1 MKALAALTGACGI
14 AAAIVIGFGSDAR
27 AQGGCQP
34 GDTAVSIIGFSYSP
48 ASVTVA
54 PGSTV
59 CWTNLDGSSHTVTSD
74 SPAFDSGQIDS
85 NGTFRHQFASAGS
98 FAYHCAYPHGMAAA
112 IVVSSS
118 GPPPPPPPPPPSPPP
133 PPAPPPPPPPPP
145 PPAGTRA
152 AQAVSGVRFRI
163 ARSGGRRW
171 LVARARV
178 TKAAPARLQLL
189 RRNRG
194 VASARKRFRAG
205 RNELRLLV
213 RRSLPRGTY
222 AARLTIGGAA
232 RPYTARIPIG

>member
-27 AQGGCQP
+27 AQGGCHP

-145 PPAGTRA
+145 PAGTRA

-194 VASARKRFRAG
+194 VASARKCFRAG

-213 RRSLPRGTY
+213 RRSLLRGTY

>member
-27 AQGGCQP
+27 AQGGCVE
-34 GDTAVSIIGFSYSP
+34 GDTLVAIRGSAFSP
-48 ASVTVA
+48 NSVTVA

-59 CWTNLDGSSHTVTSD
+59 CWTNEDPFEHTVTSTL
-74 SPAFDSGQIDS
+74 PGFDSGPLDLS
-85 NGTFRHQFASAGS
+85 ATFRHTFATAGT
-98 FAYHCAYPHGMAAA
+98 FAYYCAVPGHNMPGT
-112 IVVSSS
+112 VVVGASQ
-118 GPPPPPPPPPPSPPP
+118 PPPPPPPPPSPPP
-133 PPAPPPPPPPPP
+133 PPPPSPPP

-152 AQAVSGVRFRI
+152 TQSVSGVRMRI
-163 ARSGGRRW
+163 ARSDGRRW
-171 LVARARV
+171 LVARAGV
-178 TKAAPARLQLL
+178 TVAAPARLQLL

-194 VASARKRFRAG
+194 VASARKRFRPG

-222 AARLTIGGAA
+222 VARLTIGGAA